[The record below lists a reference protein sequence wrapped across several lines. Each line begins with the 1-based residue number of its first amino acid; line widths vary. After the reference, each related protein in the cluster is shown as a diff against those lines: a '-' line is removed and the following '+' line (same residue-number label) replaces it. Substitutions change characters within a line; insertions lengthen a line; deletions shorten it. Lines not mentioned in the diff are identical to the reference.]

1 MMASHKVLI
10 SILLV
15 FTYFLGLAHEMIP
28 HAHHNVPGSVA
39 VMPLEAADI
48 DHQNCLHSEDV
59 TDKSQLAGE
68 SVCTSHHHYPPLCN
82 DRTLYL
88 PSLAHNLTSADDSA
102 DQVVF
107 PLLTAIWLSVF
118 IPEKPHFPSDS
129 DVLIAT
135 RGPDEISLRGPPAF
149 SC

>member
-10 SILLV
+10 SVLLV

-28 HAHHNVPGSVA
+28 HTHHNVLGSVA

-107 PLLTAIWLSVF
+107 PVLTAILLSAF
-118 IPEKPHFPSDS
+118 IPEKPHFPPDS
-129 DVLIAT
+129 DVLIST